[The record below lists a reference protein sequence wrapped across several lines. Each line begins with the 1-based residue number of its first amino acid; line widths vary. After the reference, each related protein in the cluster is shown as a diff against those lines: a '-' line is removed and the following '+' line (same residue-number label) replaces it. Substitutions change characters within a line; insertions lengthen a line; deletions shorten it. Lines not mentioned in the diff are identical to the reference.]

1 MKIPLSV
8 FLEYSPLRC
17 FTIIMPMPALMETA
31 AKTNAKVDAMVEAR
45 NFMASAGQRELEAA
59 AERLGALID
68 QELVRLMNDKH

>member
-31 AKTNAKVDAMVEAR
+31 AKTNAKR
-45 NFMASAGQRELEAA
+45 NPVKAYTNMKPRMPTPAVMAAQ
-59 AERLGALID
+59 
-68 QELVRLMNDKH
+68 VM